1 MFALRF
7 DGSVC
12 REGEGVDSAGQEE
25 KKQNIEDVS
34 RSDILFM
41 LSAID

>member
-1 MFALRF
+1 MFALRS
-7 DGSVC
+7 DGSM
-12 REGEGVDSAGQEE
+12 RGEGEGVDSTGQEE